1 MSTFPLRSA
10 VTPHRAWIIAIALLL
25 LCAASWRAIDQ
36 MNQVPAHETGFFSHE
51 LAPVT
56 LPDIRLHDDREV
68 AHTLADFRGKVVV
81 MVIGAADCETHD
93 CTVALN
99 RAATLRRDL
108 GAAADHIAVVFASL
122 ASRSPVALDRYVRN
136 FDDSFI
142 GLHAS
147 DDNATRQMIERF
159 QADRQTT
166 SHAATQADSYS
177 NSAAIYVFDTAG
189 HLRLEVPDSETTDAM
204 GSDVRRLIEEH

>member
-1 MSTFPLRSA
+1 MSTLSLRSA
-10 VTPHRAWIIAIALLL
+10 VTPQRAWIIAIALLL
-25 LCAASWRAIDQ
+25 VCAASWRAIDR
-36 MNQVPAHETGFFSHE
+36 MNQAPAHEGGFFSHE

-56 LPDIRLHDDREV
+56 LPDIRLHDDREI

-81 MVIGAADCETHD
+81 MIVGAADCEVHD

-108 GAAADHIAVVFASL
+108 GTAADHIAVIFASL
-122 ASRSPVALDRYVRN
+122 ASKSPVALDRYVRN
-136 FDDSFI
+136 FDDTFI

-147 DDNATRQMIERF
+147 DDNATRQMVERF
-159 QADRQTT
+159 EADRQST

-177 NSAAIYVFDTAG
+177 GSAAIFVFDSAG
-189 HLRLEVPDSETTDAM
+189 HLRLEVPDNETTDAM